1 MITSFLKVVSYV
13 NLIIVIVHLEKGAD
27 WPEIIWGGLIAG
39 CIMTM
44 DYYQTK
50 R

>member
-13 NLIIVIVHLEKGAD
+13 NLMIVVIHLEKSAN
-27 WPEIIWGGLIAG
+27 WPEIIWGGLIMG
-39 CIMTM
+39 CIIAM